1 MSRRPRS
8 PSLQEDGRPLKQ
20 AKLTFF
26 ASKKKPGDA
35 SATQDPAK
43 PANQPK
49 TPLKSLLDLS
59 EVEDG
64 QLQAR
69 FDAIAEA
76 LIHHSRL
83 QVVNG
88 DKVVKYQI
96 LEAEFYLRDSARH
109 WDPFTHGEEE
119 QRFSGRWYFHR
130 VPRWGEPNTAP
141 GQLTGYRG
149 GTRKGLDLTVGGPL
163 EPPSESSSSST
174 APDGVKDVRGGILLR
189 TIKNEA
195 DGKVTC
201 GPSLLVDELLRAA
214 GAQDI
219 THMVQSKMQN
229 DRNAFFASPDPSS
242 DPPAPLPALSV
253 VPHEVKSSSVWG
265 STLTTIYTSP
275 RIGLELSNAS
285 NSEARIQFV
294 DRPYRYF
301 IHPKTFSKKGQAQTF
316 AGLYR
321 HFKAAGENVTANQ
334 IGSMIGID
342 VGRFLT
348 YYTAGRNSSNVK
360 DFVGPPAKGTSS
372 APDKYL
378 RMLGALEKRREEP
391 GMKWEYIAEPRK
403 NSFLK
408 KGN

>member
-1 MSRRPRS
+1 MSRRTRS
-8 PSLQEDGRPLKQ
+8 PSLHEEDSDGRPLKQ

-26 ASKKKPGDA
+26 SAKKKQGDA

-43 PANQPK
+43 PADQPK

-69 FDAIAEA
+69 FDAIADA
-76 LIHHSRL
+76 LIHYSRL

-88 DKVVKYQI
+88 DKVTKYQI

-130 VPRWGEPNTAP
+130 VPRWGEPHTAP

-163 EPPSESSSSST
+163 EPPSEESSSST
-174 APDGVKDVRGGILLR
+174 APGGARDVRGGILLR

-214 GAQDI
+214 GSSEI
-219 THMVQSKMQN
+219 THMVQSKMNN
-229 DRNAFFASPDPSS
+229 DRNAFFAPPDASA

-265 STLTTIYTSP
+265 STLPTVYTSP

-321 HFKAAGENVTANQ
+321 HLRATKEPATASK
-334 IGSMIGID
+334 IGGMIGID
-342 VGRFLT
+342 VTRFLN
-348 YYTAGRNSSNVK
+348 YYTSGRNSGNVK
-360 DFVGPPAKGTSS
+360 DF
-372 APDKYL
+372 
-378 RMLGALEKRREEP
+378 
-391 GMKWEYIAEPRK
+391 
-403 NSFLK
+403 
-408 KGN
+408 